1 MANTTLVP
9 QPLEKSDKKYHT
21 IRKEFST
28 TPGSTKSSATTPKAS
43 PASTPNRLTMQEI
56 INASLHKSTCQK
68 YLYYQ
73 ERWKEYCA
81 EKNIVYESPTVEQF
95 LSFCTELFNQG
106 GSHSVLISA
115 KSAVAHVLKMKYQH
129 ISQHPSV
136 IKYFKGSFNL
146 RPPLPKISFVWDVQ
160 IMFEYFRSLGDNRQ
174 ISDKHL
180 SQKLLILLLL
190 LGGQRLNSIFVF

>member
-1 MANTTLVP
+1 M
-9 QPLEKSDKKYHT
+9 
-21 IRKEFST
+21 
-28 TPGSTKSSATTPKAS
+28 
-43 PASTPNRLTMQEI
+43 
-56 INASLHKSTCQK
+56 
-68 YLYYQ
+68 YYQ
-73 ERWKEYCA
+73 KRWKEYCT
-81 EKNIVYESPTVEQF
+81 EKNIVYDSPTVEQF
-95 LSFCTELFNQG
+95 LSFFTELFNQG
-106 GSHSVLISA
+106 VSHSVLISA

-136 IKYFKGSFNL
+136 IKHFKGSFNL

-190 LGGQRLNSIFVF
+190 LGGQRLNSVFHFTIDRMIISSTSVTFSQEHVLNHSKPGRKLDIFKYRAYSDPNLCVLECLKENINRRRGYL